1 MIRTLN
7 EFQRHQAYIDVA
19 RAEPADMLPTLLSC
33 SSDDLRFLFQDLP
46 SGLSGVSGYWKNA
59 KNDLRVFAVRLMR
72 ESTEAN
78 VKLLQDL
85 GKLELL
91 GIDLPVAVEEVEVD
105 ALRQYLLSQSDNPE
119 ESIRSLDPLLRELRQ
134 RYGDRVPAD
143 QLRKFVSDQKRRL
156 KVEMRSLIETAQAE
170 GKSASVEELAQGMKA
185 RIFADAGPERDDSI
199 RKMDDYVV
207 SLRAEYGDRIPVGDL
222 FRLLQQ
228 LERDLGNTDTIHQP
242 SSAAYGAC
250 FSRDRLTLPVS
261 V

>member
-1 MIRTLN
+1 
-7 EFQRHQAYIDVA
+7 
-19 RAEPADMLPTLLSC
+19 
-33 SSDDLRFLFQDLP
+33 
-46 SGLSGVSGYWKNA
+46 
-59 KNDLRVFAVRLMR
+59 
-72 ESTEAN
+72 
-78 VKLLQDL
+78 
-85 GKLELL
+85 
-91 GIDLPVAVEEVEVD
+91 
-105 ALRQYLLSQSDNPE
+105 
-119 ESIRSLDPLLRELRQ
+119 
-134 RYGDRVPAD
+134 
-143 QLRKFVSDQKRRL
+143 VSDQKRRL